1 MSLKNLKEKAF
12 RNVAVKREYD
22 ALAPEF
28 ELINEL
34 ISMRTAAGLTQEEV
48 ARRMHTAK
56 SNVCR
61 IEKSG
66 KSPKLETIRR
76 YAEACGF
83 EVHIGFQP
91 TGKIA
96 AG

>member
-1 MSLKNLKEKAF
+1 MSLQNLKEKAF
-12 RNVAVKREYD
+12 QNEAVKREYD

-76 YAEACGF
+76 YADACGF
-83 EVHIGFQP
+83 EVRIGFRP
-91 TGKIA
+91 AAKVATG
-96 AG
+96 